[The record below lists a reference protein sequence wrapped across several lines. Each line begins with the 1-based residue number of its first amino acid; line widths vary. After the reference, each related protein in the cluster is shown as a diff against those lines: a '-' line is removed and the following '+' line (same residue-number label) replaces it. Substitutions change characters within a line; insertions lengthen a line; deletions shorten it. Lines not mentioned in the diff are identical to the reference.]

1 MEKISKQLRIII
13 LSAILMIG
21 FICTF
26 IMLMKIQIVDGE
38 NLRAR
43 SLKSQSGL
51 QDVMAPRGEI
61 VDINGKALVANK
73 VTFDVIIEYALFT
86 KDKQEQNRIILELA
100 KFLEKNGVKW
110 EDSLPVTYSYPF
122 QYTDAKEKMFSNVM
136 KNLNVNVY
144 ATADDCV
151 SALIKKYSISDDYTN
166 EEKRIIAGIRYE
178 MIYQG
183 FSMSTRY
190 TFAKDISKDTVM
202 TLKEMAYKFPGSDI
216 VENAERIYPDGTIFP
231 HGLGTTGPIY
241 KEEYQAL
248 KEKGYKLN
256 DKVGKDGLEKAMED
270 YLRGTNGVRSV
281 LTGDNGGIVSIEDT
295 VSAVPGNNV
304 VLTID
309 SDYQKKVQ
317 DMLEAYIK
325 NLQATAKDKDKG
337 KDCQAG
343 AVVVL
348 DVKTGAV
355 KAMASY
361 PGYNLNDYKTQYDT
375 LKSDPAQPLF
385 NRALQGSY
393 RPGSTFKPL
402 VATAALSEKVID
414 ENSIVH
420 CGGVY
425 EFYGFQPK
433 CFTGPHGDIN
443 VVRALDVSCNIFF
456 YEMGRRLTINR
467 LAEYENKFGFGT
479 DLKFELST
487 RQGYI
492 ATPETF
498 AEHKW
503 EWDAGQVLMAS
514 IGQSEISATPLN
526 MAVMAQTIA
535 NNGDRMRPHIV
546 EKVMRYDNNEVV
558 MQTEPIVDAHI
569 EDTTGKVYSTV
580 KEGMTRNGTTI
591 SNFPGEATPNLPYA
605 VATKTGTP
613 QNGSKLDSCCIG
625 FYPAENPEIAF
636 AIVLDGGYY
645 AKGMVKKLI
654 GEYYGITNIVQDDQI
669 TDAQ

>member
-1 MEKISKQLRIII
+1 MDKIKKQVRIII
-13 LSAILMIG
+13 LSTILLIG
-21 FICTF
+21 LICSF
-26 IMLMKIQIVDGE
+26 IMLMKIQIVEGQS
-38 NLRAR
+38 LYAR
-43 SLKSQSGL
+43 SLKSSSGN
-51 QDVMAPRGEI
+51 QDVIAPRGEI
-61 VDINGKALVANK
+61 LDINGTALVANK
-73 VTFDVIIEYALFT
+73 VTFDVIIEYALFS
-86 KDKQEQNRIILELA
+86 KDKQEQNKIILELA
-100 KFLEKNGVKW
+100 SFLEKNGVKW
-110 EDSLPVTYSYPF
+110 EDNLPVTYTYPF
-122 QYTDAKEKMFSNVM
+122 EYTDQKEKMFNNVM

-144 ATADDCV
+144 ATADNCV
-151 SALIKKYSISDDYTN
+151 TALIDKYDISDSYTN

-202 TLKEMAYKFPGSDI
+202 TLKEMTYKFPGSDI
-216 VENAERIYPDGTIFP
+216 VETAERIYPDGTIFP

-241 KEEYQAL
+241 KEEYASL

-256 DKVGKDGLEKAMED
+256 DKVGKDGLEKSMED
-270 YLRGTNGVRSV
+270 WLRGKNGVRTV
-281 LTGDNGGIVSIEDT
+281 LTGSNGEITSIEDT
-295 VSAVPGNNV
+295 VPAVPGNNV

-309 SDYQKKVQ
+309 STYQKKVQ

-325 NLQATAKDKDKG
+325 NLQETAVSVDKG
-337 KDCQAG
+337 KECKAG

-348 DVKTGAV
+348 DAKTGAV
-355 KAMASY
+355 KALASY
-361 PGYNLNDYKTQYDT
+361 PGYDLNDYKTKYDE
-375 LKSDPAQPLF
+375 LKADPAQPLF

-467 LAEYENKFGFGT
+467 LAEYETKFGFGT
-479 DLKFELST
+479 DLKFELQT
-487 RQGYI
+487 RKGYI

-503 EWDAGQVLMAS
+503 DWDAGQVLMAA

-526 MAVMAQTIA
+526 LGVMAQTIA
-535 NNGDRMRPHIV
+535 NDGHRMRPHIV
-546 EKVMRYDNNEVV
+546 DSIVSFDGSNVTK
-558 MQTEPIVDAHI
+558 TEATEDATI
-569 EDTTGKVYSTV
+569 TDTTGKVFSTV
-580 KEGMTRNGTTI
+580 KKGMMENARSL
-591 SNFPGEATPNLPYA
+591 SNFPGENTPDLPLPA
-605 VATKTGTP
+605 ATKTGTP

-625 FYPAENPEIAF
+625 FYPAEDPQIAF
-636 AIVLDGGYY
+636 AIVLDGGYF
-645 AKGMVKKLI
+645 AKGMAKKLI
-654 GEYYGITNIVQDDQI
+654 AEYLNLSEVVQDEQITN
-669 TDAQ
+669 AQ